1 VNEIE
6 RLSLLGERQKIYD
19 DWQAARDAEVRTRQ
33 QMRLTAEA
41 MLNEL
46 QANGV
51 TQRRVA
57 RRCKAPESMI
67 SNIRDPYVCSAS
79 SLPRFY
85 LGIYKLWQEEV
96 VQ

>member
-1 VNEIE
+1 MSKIE

-67 SNIRDPYVCSAS
+67 SNIRDPFVCSAS

-85 LGIYKLWQEEV
+85 VGIYKLWQEV

>member
-1 VNEIE
+1 MSKIE

-19 DWQAARDAEVRTRQ
+19 DWQAARDAEVRMRQ
-33 QMRLTAEA
+33 QMRLAAEA

-46 QANGV
+46 QARGV
-51 TQRRVA
+51 TQRQVA

-67 SNIRDPYVCSAS
+67 SNIRDPFVCSAS

-85 LGIYKLWQEEV
+85 LGIFKMWQEV

>member
-1 VNEIE
+1 MNKIE
-6 RLSLLGERQKIYD
+6 HLSLLGERQKIYD
-19 DWQAARDAEVRTRQ
+19 DWQAARNAEVRTRQ
-33 QMRLTAEA
+33 QMRLAAES

-67 SNIRDPYVCSAS
+67 SNIRCPYVCSAS

-85 LGIYKLWQEEV
+85 LGIYKLWQEV

>member
-1 VNEIE
+1 MSKIE
-6 RLSLLGERQKIYD
+6 HLSLLGERQKIYD

-33 QMRLTAEA
+33 QMRLAAEA

-46 QANGV
+46 QARGV
-51 TQRRVA
+51 TQRQVA

-67 SNIRDPYVCSAS
+67 SNIRDPFVCSAS

-85 LGIYKLWQEEV
+85 LGIFKMWQEV

>member
-1 VNEIE
+1 MSKIE

-33 QMRLTAEA
+33 QMRLAAEA

-46 QANGV
+46 QARGV

-67 SNIRDPYVCSAS
+67 SNIRDPFVCSAS

-85 LGIYKLWQEEV
+85 LGIYKLWQEEM
-96 VQ
+96 Q

>member
-1 VNEIE
+1 MNKIE
-6 RLSLLGERQKIYD
+6 HLSLLGERQKIYD

-33 QMRLTAEA
+33 QMRLAAEA

-46 QANGV
+46 QARGV

-85 LGIYKLWQEEV
+85 LGIFKMCQEV

>member
-1 VNEIE
+1 MSKIE

-33 QMRLTAEA
+33 QMRLAAES

-46 QANGV
+46 QARGV
-51 TQRRVA
+51 TQRQVA
-57 RRCKAPESMI
+57 RKCRSAESAI
-67 SNIRDPYVCSAS
+67 SNIRDGRICSRA

-85 LGIYKLWQEEV
+85 VGIYKLWQEV

>member
-1 VNEIE
+1 MSKIE

-19 DWQAARDAEVRTRQ
+19 DWQAARDAEVRMRQ
-33 QMRLTAEA
+33 QMRLAAEA

-46 QANGV
+46 QARGV

-67 SNIRDPYVCSAS
+67 SNIRDPFVCSAS

>member
-1 VNEIE
+1 MQTNQGDFRNRHAEYV
-6 RLSLLGERQKIYD
+6 RLDRAMTEL
-19 DWQAARDAEVRTRQ
+19 RQ

-67 SNIRDPYVCSAS
+67 SNIRCPYVCSAS

-85 LGIYKLWQEEV
+85 LGIFKMWQEV

>member
-1 VNEIE
+1 MSKIE

-33 QMRLTAEA
+33 QMRLAAEA

-46 QANGV
+46 QARGV

-67 SNIRDPYVCSAS
+67 SNIRDPFVCCAS

-85 LGIYKLWQEEV
+85 LGIYKLWQEEM
-96 VQ
+96 Q

>member
-1 VNEIE
+1 VNKIE
-6 RLSLLGERQKIYD
+6 HLSLLGERQKIYD

-33 QMRLTAEA
+33 QMRLAAEA

-46 QANGV
+46 QARGV

-67 SNIRDPYVCSAS
+67 SNIRDPFVCSAS

-85 LGIYKLWQEEV
+85 LGIYKLWQEEM
-96 VQ
+96 Q

>member
-1 VNEIE
+1 MSKIE

-46 QANGV
+46 QGCGV
-51 TQRRVA
+51 TQRQVA

-85 LGIYKLWQEEV
+85 LGIFKMWQEV